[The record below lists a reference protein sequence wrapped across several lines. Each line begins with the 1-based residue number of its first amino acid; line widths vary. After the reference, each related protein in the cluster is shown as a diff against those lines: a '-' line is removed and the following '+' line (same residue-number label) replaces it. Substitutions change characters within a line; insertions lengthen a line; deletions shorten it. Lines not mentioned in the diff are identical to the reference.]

1 MKYLRT
7 LLTAIFLIA
16 AVNVGYSLPTYF
28 YGNIAINGSGQLIP
42 STTVDVEVSI
52 YNGLNLLYQET
63 HSGVIVD
70 AFSAFVVE
78 VGTGTVVTGD
88 LASITA
94 NVNTKTQARIN
105 VAGTW
110 ISLGSQYTSS
120 IIKQSITGFSGDPTE
135 IDLPDGEI
143 IIGNAL
149 NEGEGH
155 AVSGD
160 ATLSNTGVLTIAND
174 AITSAKIAD
183 GTIVPS
189 DVDLTDAGWDF
200 TTLFQAG
207 NAVLDESTPF
217 VSDPASDATVSG
229 TYNTLVI
236 TESDPV
242 YTADMGT
249 IVYDGDVA
257 GGDLT
262 GTYPSPTLIAV
273 GTADTYG
280 DATTVPVFT
289 TDANGRVTAVTP
301 TAIAFPAE
309 TDPIYTADMGTI
321 VYDGDVAGGDLTGTY
336 PSPTLI
342 AVGTADTYGD
352 ATTVPVITTDANGR
366 VTAVTPTA
374 IAFPA
379 ETDPV
384 YTADMGTIVYDGD
397 VAGGDL
403 TGTYPSPT
411 LIAVGT
417 ADTYG
422 DATTVPV
429 ITTDANGRVTAVTPT
444 AIAFP
449 AETDPIW
456 TAAEPNYAN
465 LGQDETVA
473 GNWTF
478 SNLITGD
485 ISGNAGTVTD
495 GLYTTTTFDDA
506 VGSDATVS
514 GTYNTLN
521 LQLGAGVVGTTEI
534 ADATEFAVF
543 TSDDGGMILTDG
555 AHAMT
560 ITGGTNVTTS
570 ILANTLTIDASVL
583 TDGTTILGSGTP
595 GDEISINL
603 ANANTW
609 TVLQT
614 FNGGL
619 EGTDANLTGN
629 LTVAGTSTLANTVTI
644 ENKIELGAALTGN
657 SYADFLGNNNSLN
670 VVIGADNTGNNGAIS
685 VRNDIGD
692 PMAGMFYDN
701 TTATW
706 INGVGD
712 LATNRGAM
720 LLYGPADAADDAR
733 IIVANGVATPVFIVD
748 REGDVIANTV
758 TATTFTGNLVGNA
771 STVTNGLY
779 TTTPFASVLGS
790 DATVT
795 GTYNTLAIT
804 ESDPEVA
811 MTTTNAVPTWDG
823 TALVDGSITDDGI
836 SVAVG
841 GSLYFDVASGDI
853 STAGDVSGVNAD
865 FTGTL
870 TLGTG
875 VAQGTFNVTG
885 NTALRTYTLPDASG
899 TLALTTDIPAVTLQ
913 DAYDNGNTI
922 TTDATGDVT
931 FDISNGQAFSILN
944 NLGANDLFKVDA
956 SSNYIEMN
964 TVGTGPGTF
973 VNIAPSG
980 NTFTGTMLSI
990 GGGNQNVALNA
1001 TTNTP
1006 LNNPAVYIDNSD
1018 DGYALVVQNS
1028 SGSGSSQGLY
1038 VDNAISSLPAIQIA
1052 DDGGAVQLATATYDG
1067 TVTALDD
1074 YNSVFVITGTAIYT
1088 APTPLAGKF
1097 IYVINTFTS
1106 DITVDGKTVA
1116 AGTAVSFVSDGT
1128 AWYPIKADVPLP

>member
-110 ISLGSQYTSS
+110 ISLGSQYTTS
-120 IIKQSITGFSGDPTE
+120 IIKQSITGFSGDPNE

-236 TESDPV
+236 TES
-242 YTADMGT
+242 
-249 IVYDGDVA
+249 
-257 GGDLT
+257 
-262 GTYPSPTLIAV
+262 
-273 GTADTYG
+273 
-280 DATTVPVFT
+280 
-289 TDANGRVTAVTP
+289 
-301 TAIAFPAE
+301 
-309 TDPIYTADMGTI
+309 
-321 VYDGDVAGGDLTGTY
+321 
-336 PSPTLI
+336 
-342 AVGTADTYGD
+342 
-352 ATTVPVITTDANGR
+352 
-366 VTAVTPTA
+366 
-374 IAFPA
+374 
-379 ETDPV
+379 DPV

>member
-309 TDPIYTADMGTI
+309 TDPI
-321 VYDGDVAGGDLTGTY
+321 
-336 PSPTLI
+336 
-342 AVGTADTYGD
+342 
-352 ATTVPVITTDANGR
+352 
-366 VTAVTPTA
+366 
-374 IAFPA
+374 
-379 ETDPV
+379 